1 MSARDTDAGPMLVG
15 ESAALLTQLFVRRIR
30 LTDSGKEILSALVR
44 QEVQEPH
51 KVPMQAAGGGRGQG
65 QESLFVLQV
74 VEAVFVD
81 LALGS
86 VDEHAI
92 GV

>member
-1 MSARDTDAGPMLVG
+1 MLVG

>member
-51 KVPMQAAGGGRGQG
+51 KVPMQAAGAT
-65 QESLFVLQV
+65 VD
-74 VEAVFVD
+74 AVKGKKAF
-81 LALGS
+81 S
-86 VDEHAI
+86 SCR
-92 GV
+92 